1 MVSNGGAGAERQ
13 VAVLIDLENV
23 GMSSIQWLFDQI
35 SDIGR
40 ITIKR
45 AYADWSSV
53 TKSTR
58 SQVLELGIEPIHLFH
73 VTGAGKNASD
83 IRLVVDAIDLL
94 YQSPIDT
101 FVIVSSDSDF
111 VPLVS
116 KLRAGG
122 KSVIGA
128 GRRATASRALVITCD
143 RYHYLGEDSKPLPEG
158 NKNRRRP
165 RTPVAVEA
173 PTEILLLRAMSAAMD
188 EEGRV
193 AGSKLHQT
201 MQRLDPSFNF
211 RSLGYSTLTKY
222 LEASSEVKVTR
233 PHGAGDVN
241 VELAD
246 MGAPPASPAAAPLDS
261 DAPLDSE
268 TWGPKVDA
276 AWAERAPDSGQS
288 ISGHAAASTAA
299 SVLGF
304 QKLSAS
310 QHKTIQKL
318 LDASEHLN
326 GRWRR
331 DRNTVI
337 RR

>member
-1 MVSNGGAGAERQ
+1 MVSNGGLGAERQ

-23 GMSSIQWLFDQI
+23 GMNSIQWLFDQI

-40 ITIKR
+40 VTIKR

-58 SQVLELGIEPIHLFH
+58 NQVLELGIEPIHLFH

-101 FVIVSSDSDF
+101 FVVVSSDSDF

-128 GRRATASRALVITCD
+128 GRRATASRALVISCD
-143 RYHYLGEDSKPLPEG
+143 RYHYLGEESKPLPEG

-165 RTPVAVEA
+165 RTPVAEEA
-173 PTEILLLRAMSAAMD
+173 PAEILLLRAMSATMD

-246 MGAPPASPAAAPLDS
+246 VAAPPVSTAAE
-261 DAPLDSE
+261 PLDSE

-318 LDASEHLN
+318 LDASEHLSD
-326 GRWRR
+326 RWRR

>member
-1 MVSNGGAGAERQ
+1 MVSNGGAGPERQ
-13 VAVLIDLENV
+13 VAVLIDFENV
-23 GMSSIQWLFDQI
+23 GLNSIQWLFDQI

-45 AYADWSSV
+45 AYSDWSSV
-53 TKSTR
+53 TKGTQ
-58 SQVLELGIEPIHLFH
+58 SQVLELGIEPIQLFRL
-73 VTGAGKNASD
+73 TGAGKNSSD
-83 IRLVVDAIDLL
+83 IRIVIDAIDLL

-128 GRRATASRALVITCD
+128 GRRATASRALVISCD
-143 RYHYLGEDSKPLPEG
+143 RYHYLDEDSKPLPEG
-158 NKNRRRP
+158 NKIRRRP
-165 RTPVAVEA
+165 RTPVAEEA
-173 PTEILLLRAMSAAMD
+173 PTEILLLRAMSATMD

-246 MGAPPASPAAAPLDS
+246 LGAPPASPAA
-261 DAPLDSE
+261 APLDSE

-276 AWAERAPDSGQS
+276 AWAERAPASGQS

-310 QHKTIQKL
+310 QYKTIQKL

-326 GRWRR
+326 SRWSR

>member
-1 MVSNGGAGAERQ
+1 MVSNGGAGPERQ
-13 VAVLIDLENV
+13 VAVLIDFENV
-23 GMSSIQWLFDQI
+23 GLNSIQWLFDQI

-45 AYADWSSV
+45 AYSDWSSV
-53 TKSTR
+53 TKGTQ
-58 SQVLELGIEPIHLFH
+58 SQVLELGIEPIQLFRL
-73 VTGAGKNASD
+73 TGAGKNSSD
-83 IRLVVDAIDLL
+83 IRIVIDAIDLL

-128 GRRATASRALVITCD
+128 GRRATASRALVISCD
-143 RYHYLGEDSKPLPEG
+143 RYHYLDEDSKPLPED
-158 NKNRRRP
+158 NKNRRRT
-165 RTPVAVEA
+165 RTPVAEAA
-173 PTEILLLRAMSAAMD
+173 PTEILLLRAMGAAMD

-193 AGSKLHQT
+193 AGSKLRQT
-201 MQRLDPSFNF
+201 LQRLDPSFNF
-211 RSLGYSTLTKY
+211 RALGYSTFTKY
-222 LEASSEVKVTR
+222 LEASPDVNVVR
-233 PHGAGDVN
+233 PKGAGDMN

-246 MGAPPASPAAAPLDS
+246 LGATPASPVA
-261 DAPLDSE
+261 APLDSE

-276 AWAERAPDSGQS
+276 AWAERAPASGQS

-318 LDASEHLN
+318 LDASEHLS
-326 GRWRR
+326 GKWRR